1 MAHLYKCKGIDNPID
16 NSWISVL
23 QPIQIQSFTIF
34 RFQLMID
41 KPSKGLDKWFFVLG
55 NALFLPC

>member
-1 MAHLYKCKGIDNPID
+1 MTRLYKCKDIDNPID
-16 NSWISVL
+16 NGWISVL
-23 QPIQIQSFTIF
+23 QPIQIQLFTFF

-41 KPSKGLDKWFFVLG
+41 KPSKGLDKRFFVWG